1 MTASVKNIR
10 RGLFGALAGGVLIF
24 GSAAILAPVVTAQP
38 QPDDVP
44 DCSAANVANT
54 VSAAAAAEGAYLV
67 ANPPTHSQLSSISS
81 QPQDQAQDAYNSFF
95 EANPQARDDLAAI
108 HQPVSALNEQ
118 CGFNVTPTLVA
129 GGVWQTEPQTAAG
142 VNTPDLNQNQEGTP
156 AGVEPP
162 S

>member
-1 MTASVKNIR
+1 MTASVSNVR
-10 RGLFGALAGGVLIF
+10 RGLLSVLAGGALVF
-24 GSAAILAPVVTAQP
+24 GPAAILAPVATAQP
-38 QPDDVP
+38 DSEP
-44 DCSAANVANT
+44 DCSAANVART
-54 VSAAAAAEGAYLV
+54 VSAATAAEGDYLV

-81 QPQDQAQDAYNSFF
+81 QPQDQAQAAYNSFF
-95 EANPQARDDLAAI
+95 EQNPQARDDLAAI
-108 HQPVSALNEQ
+108 HQPVSTLNEQ

-142 VNTPDLNQNQEGTP
+142 VNTPNLDQNEEGTP